1 MSGGSKMGSLTFLV
15 VFIQVL
21 IFYILDALASGL
33 LLTRERLP
41 LSGLAKFLE
50 IARVPFI
57 Y

>member
-1 MSGGSKMGSLTFLV
+1 MGSLTFLV
-15 VFIQVL
+15 VLIQVL
-21 IFYILDALASGL
+21 ILYILDALASGL

-41 LSGLAKFLE
+41 LSGIAKFLE